1 MKNIQFFKDIYAYEE
16 RVQAVIAVAAELET
30 EKYHDIGR
38 INNRKEHVLSLWNQL
53 LELLQGRRQRL
64 ELSLTVQKV
73 FHEMVNVLDMV
84 RLFK

>member
-1 MKNIQFFKDIYAYEE
+1 MIYIKFFKDIYAYEE
-16 RVQAVIAVAAELET
+16 RVQAVISVAGELEI

-38 INNRKEHVLSLWNQL
+38 INDRKDHVLGLWNQL

-64 ELSLTVQKV
+64 ELSLTVQKI

-84 RLFK
+84 SF